1 MACKRGYINPSTRT
15 YKTVEP
21 KIEIIINKSEV
32 IYTTSDNEKIILT
45 RVETTDE
52 IYWMY
57 DNKILTDY
65 VALEESYKV
74 LNRDIKLK
82 TILENEF

>member
-52 IYWMY
+52 IY
-57 DNKILTDY
+57 
-65 VALEESYKV
+65 
-74 LNRDIKLK
+74 
-82 TILENEF
+82 